1 METVDRS
8 TIDFIRKIIHE
19 LEIIGDWNRRFHWNF
34 LREFPDEKNIESYL
48 EIIFKLESMIEF
60 HLETLLQRQ
69 ENEILINGKN
79 TKINFKTPLPFYHDV
94 IDITPIYSDA
104 ILLEEHKLLV
114 PQESIPNICY
124 LLQIP
129 STKEGVVVENHNFG
143 YHFHYCKVKKRTLER
158 TNLLLTFDPV
168 FKKTN
173 KKPKPDLFGE
183 YHAEE
188 KNKKID
194 METIGDNKRYP
205 IYLVCHDA
213 GQKRGLSNFKTPS
226 NKSKLFITG

>member
-79 TKINFKTPLPFYHDV
+79 TKINL
-94 IDITPIYSDA
+94 
-104 ILLEEHKLLV
+104 KLR
-114 PQESIPNICY
+114 
-124 LLQIP
+124 
-129 STKEGVVVENHNFG
+129 
-143 YHFHYCKVKKRTLER
+143 YHFIMMLLISFLFTVMLSYLE
-158 TNLLLTFDPV
+158 NISCLCL
-168 FKKTN
+168 N
-173 KKPKPDLFGE
+173 
-183 YHAEE
+183 
-188 KNKKID
+188 NQ
-194 METIGDNKRYP
+194 YP
-205 IYLVCHDA
+205 IYVISYKSQV
-213 GQKRGLSNFKTPS
+213 QKKVLWLKT
-226 NKSKLFITG
+226 ITLDITSTIAR